1 MHDYKF
7 LHKKARHETECHA
20 ESASARVFGTRRRYK
35 DQICLDCQNQNDVA
49 SYERNNGTSSRSVPD
64 QNEPKLS
71 AARHFSFFALE
82 LIALKASDEKVN
94 LRQLGFRRVYTQEIR
109 QVVLFSFS
117 ILIIINKEVD
127 RLLNSKFSTCK
138 I

>member
-1 MHDYKF
+1 MLSKRKSLAAF
-7 LHKKARHETECHA
+7 
-20 ESASARVFGTRRRYK
+20 RRYK

-71 AARHFSFFALE
+71 AARHFSYFALG
-82 LIALKASDEKVN
+82 LLALKASGEKIN
-94 LRQLGFRRVYTQEIR
+94 LRQMGFRRVFTQEIR

-117 ILIIINKEVD
+117 ILIIINKEID
-127 RLLNSKFSTCK
+127 GLSNSKFSICK